1 MDFTTIETGE
11 NLSTKDTHSAVE
23 AQEFQDIQKQ
33 LRIHAKKYNRKII
46 SDVFMSRDAVNP
58 ITSEQYNT
66 RLYVLRYII
75 KNPSASDKRYPVK
88 EVWQELY
95 PQIEYPEKITST
107 PWSKAH
113 KDNLKDLMKE
123 LGIWKHVEFSKTRH
137 YIERVN
143 AHYKDTRLSE
153 LTAEVEQLKE
163 YVLVLDKDSKDLWYK
178 GHVIKRTSRELRT
191 VVNGVKMSVPLKA
204 IDKLFEIFDAVG

>member
-1 MDFTTIETGE
+1 MDFNNLETGE
-11 NLSTKDTHSAVE
+11 DLSKRDSHSAVE
-23 AQEFQDIQKQ
+23 AQEFQELQKK

-58 ITSEQYNT
+58 ITAEQYNT
-66 RLYVLRYII
+66 RLYVLRQII
-75 KNPSASDKRYPVK
+75 SNPELSGRRYPVK
-88 EVWQELY
+88 EVWAEFY
-95 PQIEYPEKITST
+95 PQVPYPEKITST

-113 KDNLKDLMKE
+113 KDNLKDLMKDV
-123 LGIWKHVEFSKTRH
+123 GIWKHVEFSKTRH

-143 AHYKDTRLSE
+143 AYYKDTRIGE
-153 LTAEVEQLKE
+153 LVAEVEQLKE
-163 YVLVLDKDSKDLWYK
+163 YVMVLDKESKDIIYK
-178 GHVIKRTSRELRT
+178 GHIIKRTSRELRT